1 MLAANS
7 PARAA
12 YEEEDLR
19 MEITVRRRSDVQI
32 IQLRGAVRLGQG
44 VDTFRRAID
53 DAFLAGDV
61 RLILNCAEVPMIDSS
76 GIGVMVKSL
85 SSAKQR
91 GGDVRLVNP
100 SKFVTQTL
108 RLIGVLN
115 LFTTYEDED
124 QAVESYSSQERAQ

>member
-1 MLAANS
+1 
-7 PARAA
+7 
-12 YEEEDLR
+12 

-32 IQLRGAVRLGQG
+32 IHLKGPVRLGQA
-44 VDTFRRAID
+44 VDTFRQAVD
-53 DAFLAGDV
+53 DAFAAGDV
-61 RLILNCAEVPMIDSS
+61 RLIVNCGDVPMIDSS

-100 SKFVTQTL
+100 SKFVVQTL

-115 LFTTYEDED
+115 LFNTYEDED
-124 QAVESYSSQERAQ
+124 QAVESYTEH

>member
-1 MLAANS
+1 
-7 PARAA
+7 
-12 YEEEDLR
+12 

-32 IQLRGAVRLGQG
+32 IQLRGPVRLGQA
-44 VDTFRRAID
+44 VDTFRRAVE
-53 DAFLAGDV
+53 DAFAAGDV

-85 SSAKQR
+85 TSAKQR
-91 GGDVRLVNP
+91 GGDMRLVNP

-115 LFTTYEDED
+115 LFSTFEDED
-124 QAVESYSSQERAQ
+124 KAVESYSSS

>member
-1 MLAANS
+1 
-7 PARAA
+7 
-12 YEEEDLR
+12 

-32 IQLRGAVRLGQG
+32 IQLRGVVRLGQA
-44 VDTFRRAID
+44 VDTFRRAVD
-53 DAFLAGDV
+53 DALASGDV
-61 RLILNCAEVPMIDSS
+61 RLVLNCADVPMIDSS

-115 LFTTYEDED
+115 LFATFEDED
-124 QAVESYSSQERAQ
+124 KAVESYATQ

>member
-1 MLAANS
+1 
-7 PARAA
+7 
-12 YEEEDLR
+12 
-19 MEITVRRRSDVQI
+19 
-32 IQLRGAVRLGQG
+32 
-44 VDTFRRAID
+44 
-53 DAFLAGDV
+53 
-61 RLILNCAEVPMIDSS
+61 MIDSS

-115 LFTTYEDED
+115 LFSTFEDED
-124 QAVESYSSQERAQ
+124 QALESYSSQ

>member
-1 MLAANS
+1 
-7 PARAA
+7 
-12 YEEEDLR
+12 

-32 IQLRGAVRLGQG
+32 IQLRGVVRLGQA
-44 VDTFRRAID
+44 V
-53 DAFLAGDV
+53 DAFRQAIEDSFSAGDV

-115 LFTTYEDED
+115 LFSTFEDED
-124 QAVESYSSQERAQ
+124 QAVQSYGAQ

>member
-1 MLAANS
+1 
-7 PARAA
+7 
-12 YEEEDLR
+12 
-19 MEITVRRRSDVQI
+19 
-32 IQLRGAVRLGQG
+32 
-44 VDTFRRAID
+44 
-53 DAFLAGDV
+53 
-61 RLILNCAEVPMIDSS
+61 MINSS

-115 LFTTYEDED
+115 LFTTFEDED
-124 QAVESYSSQERAQ
+124 KAVESYSAQ

>member
-1 MLAANS
+1 
-7 PARAA
+7 
-12 YEEEDLR
+12 

-44 VDTFRRAID
+44 VDTFRRAVD
-53 DAFLAGDV
+53 DAFAAGDV

-76 GIGVMVKSL
+76 GIGVLVKCL
-85 SSAKQR
+85 TSAKQR

-100 SKFVTQTL
+100 SKFMTQTL

-115 LFTTYEDED
+115 LFTSYEDED
-124 QAVESYSSQERAQ
+124 QAVASYSAQ